1 MFLCGERK
9 NVHSWTGEAHS
20 EWDAAELL
28 YVPLNWYRKAQGR
41 KQNEYILSVIKSF
54 KACVRCGK
62 RVWITN
68 ESKKVEQNEIQYA
81 ILILHFQ
88 GFYGFYAVF
97 YHFSTPNWYLI
108 TFGALYV
115 VCKVFI
121 EIFWG
126 SIATNKRKM
135 GNYSGKLLENVGI

>member
-1 MFLCGERK
+1 MNTFYL
-9 NVHSWTGEAHS
+9 S
-20 EWDAAELL
+20 L
-28 YVPLNWYRKAQGR
+28 KA
-41 KQNEYILSVIKSF
+41 L
-54 KACVRCGK
+54 K
-62 RVWITN
+62 RVYGV
-68 ESKKVEQNEIQYA
+68 EKGFELRMRAKKVEQNEIQYA

-97 YHFSTPNWYLI
+97 YHFSIPNWYLI